1 MKTLLRTLP
10 LFALLAVPTVS
21 LVGCS
26 PDADADLDVDSL
38 PLYSVDDEKADKAG
52 NTTQV
57 VWVRPLPGPVACI
70 IPPCPTAEVRQ
81 VNSTNVEPIYRFD
94 WRGLKLSAAQVKD
107 AEAQRDNMLLSG
119 KYTKATAYGQQVT
132 VLQVSR
138 AGVQVSNASSDNFD
152 SDRYY
157 SVKANSTV
165 CVMEP
170 CPTLT
175 AQPLGQ
181 PTSAAVTWTG
191 VDLKRL
197 QLTQAQATALASELK
212 AGTVTLSVTSTPRQ
226 VAQVSQAFRPFGSP
240 TLK

>member
-10 LFALLAVPTVS
+10 LFALLAVPTLS

-26 PDADADLDVDSL
+26 PDADADLDLETL

-52 NTTQV
+52 NSTQV

-138 AGVQVSNASSDNFD
+138 AGVQVSNSSSDNFD

-181 PTSAAVTWTG
+181 PATAAVTWTG

-197 QLTQAQATALASELK
+197 QLTQAQATSLASELK
-212 AGTVTLSVTSTPRQ
+212 TGSVTLSVTSTPRQ

>member
-10 LFALLAVPTVS
+10 LFALLAVPTLS

-26 PDADADLDVDSL
+26 PDADADLDLETL

-52 NTTQV
+52 NSTQV

-181 PTSAAVTWTG
+181 PATAAVTWTG

-197 QLTQAQATALASELK
+197 QLTQAQATSLASELK
-212 AGTVTLSVTSTPRQ
+212 TGSVTLSVTSTPRQ

>member
-1 MKTLLRTLP
+1 MTTLLRTLP

-26 PDADADLDVDSL
+26 PDADADLDVDTL

-52 NTTQV
+52 STTQV

-70 IPPCPTAEVRQ
+70 IPPCPVAEVRQ

-94 WRGLKLSAAQVKD
+94 WRGLKLTSAQVKD
-107 AEAQRDNMLLSG
+107 AEAQRDSMLLSG
-119 KYTKATAYGQQVT
+119 KYTKATAYGQPVT

-157 SVKANSTV
+157 SVKANTTV

-170 CPTLT
+170 CPTLS

-181 PTSAAVTWTG
+181 PTTNAVTWTG

-197 QLTQAQATALASELK
+197 QLTQAQSMTLINELK
-212 AGTVTLSVTSTPRQ
+212 AGSVTLSVTSTPKN
-226 VAQVSQAFRPFGSP
+226 VAQVSQAFRPFGSA

>member
-94 WRGLKLSAAQVKD
+94 WRGLKLTAAQVKD

>member
-10 LFALLAVPTVS
+10 LFALLAVPTAS

-26 PDADADLDVDSL
+26 PAEDADLDLDTL
-38 PLYSVDDEKADKAG
+38 PLYSVEEEKADKAG
-52 NTTQV
+52 STTQV
-57 VWVRPLPGPVACI
+57 VWVRPMPGPVACI
-70 IPPCPTAEVRQ
+70 IPPCPMAEVRQ

-94 WRGLKLSAAQVKD
+94 WRGLKLTAAQVKD
-107 AEAQRDNMLLSG
+107 AEAQRSNMLLSG
-119 KYTKATAYGQQVT
+119 KYTKATAYGQPVT

-138 AGVQVSNASSDNFD
+138 AGLQASAASSDNFD

-157 SVKANSTV
+157 SVKANNTV

-181 PTSAAVTWTG
+181 PVTSAVTWTG

-197 QLTQAQATALASELK
+197 QLSQGESTTLLNEIK
-212 AGTVTLSVTSTPRQ
+212 AGSVTLSVTATPKQ
-226 VAQVSQAFRPFGSP
+226 VAQVSQAFRPFGAP

>member
-26 PDADADLDVDSL
+26 PDADADLDLETL

-52 NTTQV
+52 NSTQV

-181 PTSAAVTWTG
+181 PTTAAVTWTG

-197 QLTQAQATALASELK
+197 QLTQAQATTLASELK
-212 AGTVTLSVTSTPRQ
+212 TGSVTLSVTSTPRQ

-240 TLK
+240 VLK

>member
-52 NTTQV
+52 NSTQV